1 MRPPSFSSNFLRYR
15 PSYRYEGQQH
25 SSQSYVV
32 IFLALIV
39 SAIDLISGMSRLINY
54 MKGVRSGDKFSVL
67 SFWRT
72 VILGQDETRVGLD
85 AEYTN
90 LVVDEPE
97 DMEDLKLRVDEGAGS
112 HHVTHDLED
121 HNETAQWANDVHRH
135 RDFPETPVSERTLF
149 GPRSH
154 RGSQHSDDN
163 FQEYALNAVKV
174 PLVRRVGRIAFATLE
189 RSLVFAGFGQ
199 LLFGIV
205 VYTGGCREN
214 YINGCLAHLISESMI
229 MMIFMSRY

>member
-1 MRPPSFSSNFLRYR
+1 M
-15 PSYRYEGQQH
+15 
-25 SSQSYVV
+25 V

-97 DMEDLKLRVDEGAGS
+97 DMEEVPEAQPPPGGGS
-112 HHVTHDLED
+112 VGGESED
-121 HNETAQWANDVHRH
+121 
-135 RDFPETPVSERTLF
+135 
-149 GPRSH
+149 
-154 RGSQHSDDN
+154 
-163 FQEYALNAVKV
+163 
-174 PLVRRVGRIAFATLE
+174 RVGIYHCSSIRE
-189 RSLVFAGFGQ
+189 RGNWGKLLLSLVPED
-199 LLFGIV
+199 IV
-205 VYTGGCREN
+205 KR
-214 YINGCLAHLISESMI
+214 
-229 MMIFMSRY
+229 R